1 MLSALIDAYKN
12 VDQAKMLSILNQVLP
27 MISTDLTN
35 KEILGYAVDLWPL
48 TQYTVV
54 NQLIPADDA
63 YEGVYIRGMAVL
75 VPDLEAN
82 RKLLVDSLG

>member
-1 MLSALIDAYKN
+1 
-12 VDQAKMLSILNQVLP
+12 MLSILNQVLP

-54 NQLIPADDA
+54 TQRIPADDA